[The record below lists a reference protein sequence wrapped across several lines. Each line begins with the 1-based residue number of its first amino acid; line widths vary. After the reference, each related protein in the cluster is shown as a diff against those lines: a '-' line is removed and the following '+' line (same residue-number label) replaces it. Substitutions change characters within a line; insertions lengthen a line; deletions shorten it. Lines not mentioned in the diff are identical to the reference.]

1 MPRAVYDKVM
11 ELPMPM
17 PILKPAELFDK
28 EADLQYLSFAYAK
41 KMPFTNKYHP
51 SLEVTA
57 KRVAA
62 TQNKKAADQF
72 MRGSRFTSAIVVMKL
87 KNKASFKIGVA
98 TKVRGV
104 VECNQCSKPRC
115 IYSQYALSNMR
126 PPLPRLD
133 PDNDTTTE
141 SPTDTA
147 EEVRHYIAMAREKLE
162 DAMES
167 PIYICGMAPLDP
179 YDSCFDIFL
188 CDTTLDCDKHVEAE
202 FYVSK
207 IQQSRLES
215 CFYCARV
222 FNSPIEL
229 NTSPKAPEG
238 PYSLVLPI
246 CKACMESGC
255 NIVVRS
261 ARQNAKAKHARM
273 DLDRDREALRTG
285 APNVEEVLAADEAR
299 EVAAPT
305 TTLTKKKRNV
315 RSTHRYIC

>member
-1 MPRAVYDKVM
+1 
-11 ELPMPM
+11 MPM